1 MIKAIIFGM
10 MGAVYDSTP
19 YTWKARNQ
27 YLARYGVTIPEEE
40 LLRLL
45 GHPLTYQLEVINKKY
60 NLSLNYEDF
69 SRETRKIQLE
79 FMKGNVKP
87 VEGLP
92 EFLADLR
99 KHQIKTAI
107 ASFNLRKF
115 IEEDLAVMD
124 LQNAFEVITSA
135 EEIQQKKPNPEILLK
150 TAAKLG
156 VKPEECIFID
166 DTATG
171 IETAR
176 NAGMKCIIRKTVF
189 EQQMPDMVIENFK
202 DLTVEKLM
210 DLM

>member
-1 MIKAIIFGM
+1 MKIKAIIFGM
-10 MGAVYDSTP
+10 MGVVYDSTP

-27 YLARYGVTIPEEE
+27 YLTRYGVTIPPEEV
-40 LLRLL
+40 LGLL

-60 NLSLNYEDF
+60 NLSLDYEDF

-79 FMKGNVKP
+79 LMKGNVKP

-115 IEEDLAVMD
+115 IEEDLTVMH
-124 LQNAFEVITSA
+124 LQNTFDVITSA
-135 EEIQQKKPNPEILLK
+135 EEVQQKKPNPEILLK

-156 VKPEECIFID
+156 VRPEECLFID
-166 DTATG
+166 DAATG

-176 NAGMKCIIRKTVF
+176 NA
-189 EQQMPDMVIENFK
+189 
-202 DLTVEKLM
+202 
-210 DLM
+210 